1 MLKLYYIAGTC
12 SFVPH
17 VALQWSGLEYV
28 AEEVGRDTVKSAE
41 FLALNPQGQVPL
53 LTDGNWALSQN
64 IAIIDYINDLAPDKG
79 IYGVAAN
86 NDPKARAKARQW
98 LAFANSD
105 LHSGFKPIF
114 GAARMIEGEE
124 AQNKLKTNACDA
136 VAKMF
141 AGIDQVVAQQDYL
154 TGNSISI
161 ADVYVYIE
169 MHWAQRCKIDLSQYH
184 NLNAFYQRVEA
195 DDGITAV
202 LKAQRLI

>member
-17 VALQWSGLEYV
+17 VALQWSGLQYT
-28 AEEVGRDTVKSAE
+28 AEEVGRDTVKSAQY
-41 FLALNPQGQVPL
+41 LALNPQGQVPL

-169 MHWAQRCKIDLSQYH
+169 MRWAQRCKIDLSQYH

>member
-17 VALQWSGLEYV
+17 VALQWSGLQYT
-28 AEEVGRDTVKSAE
+28 AEEVGRDTVKSAQY
-41 FLALNPQGQVPL
+41 LALNPQGQVPL

-141 AGIDQVVAQQDYL
+141 AGIDQVVAQQYYL

-169 MHWAQRCKIDLSQYH
+169 MRWAQRCKIDLSQYH

-195 DDGITAV
+195 DDGVTAV

>member
-17 VALQWSGLEYV
+17 VALQWSGLQYT
-28 AEEVGRDTVKSAE
+28 AEEVGRDTIKSAQY
-41 FLALNPQGQVPL
+41 LALNPQGQVPL

-79 IYGVAAN
+79 IYGATAY

-154 TGNSISI
+154 TGHSISI

-195 DDGITAV
+195 DDGVTAV

>member
-1 MLKLYYIAGTC
+1 MLKLYYIAGAC

-17 VALQWSGLEYV
+17 VALQWSGLEYT
-28 AEEVGRDTVKSAE
+28 AEEIGRDKVKSTE
-41 FLALNPQGQVPL
+41 YLALNPQGQVPL
-53 LTDGNWALSQN
+53 LTDGNWTLSQN
-64 IAIIDYINDLAPDKG
+64 IAIIDYINDLAPNKG
-79 IYGVAAN
+79 IYGATAN

-114 GAARMIEGEE
+114 GAARMIDGEE
-124 AQNKLKTNACDA
+124 VQNTLQANACAA

-141 AGIDQVVAQQDYL
+141 ASVDTALAQQDYL

-169 MHWAQRCKIDLSQYH
+169 MRWAQRCKIALSQYH

-195 DDGITAV
+195 DAGVTAV

>member
-17 VALQWSGLEYV
+17 VALQWSGLQYT
-28 AEEVGRDTVKSAE
+28 AEEVGRDTVKSAQY
-41 FLALNPQGQVPL
+41 LALNPQGQVPL

-195 DDGITAV
+195 DDGVTAV